1 MIANI
6 LKNIKSSKKA
16 YPKNFISIIDNLQ
29 NQDRSESNVQ
39 RIWTAYE
46 LAKKLHQGQKRASG
60 EPYFTHCESVGL
72 ILSEWKIDV
81 DTIIAGLLH
90 DSIEDTSIS
99 KDDLTKEFNIE
110 VTNLIDG
117 VTKLSGIRFNSK
129 KQEQAEN
136 FMKMFLSMA
145 KDIRVIII
153 KFADRLHNMSTLNAL
168 PEDKQNRIAIETKE
182 IFIPLAHR
190 LGMNNVKIKMEDL
203 VLKTLESEKY
213 NYIKKKVN
221 NTKKQRDKYID
232 NLIVPIKKDLKKNDI
247 QASIFGRAKH
257 YSSIIGKIEKRNKKF
272 EEIYDLFAIRIIV
285 DKVSDCYGA
294 LGIIHQVYSPF
305 QERFKDYIA
314 RPKSNGYQ
322 SIHTTVFGIDGRL
335 VEIQIRTPDMDE
347 TAEIGVAAHWQY
359 KASNNK
365 GGKNNNLDKQ
375 ILWLREIYELL
386 KSEDT
391 SASEILELFKVD
403 LFQDE
408 IFVYTPNGELIELKP
423 GSTPIDFAY
432 QVHTEVGTHCYGA
445 KVNDKIV
452 PLNHELK
459 SGDYVDII
467 TSKNKFPNHSW
478 LKFVNTA
485 KAKTH
490 IRRWLKKEEYEQSIE
505 IGKDIIEKELRKI
518 KRMNLIKEIK
528 SDTAKIGFGSYEEVC
543 SKIGNGKI
551 TVSEIVQ
558 KYFPIEEE
566 ESSSKSLQSF
576 TSKFI
581 DLARG
586 RAKGITVDGLNDIMV
601 KFGKC
606 CSPIPG
612 DPIVGY
618 LTKGQGVTIHRTQ
631 CKSSISKTKSEDRFV
646 NVEWNISSN
655 RTFIVR
661 LKMIFEDRKNLLKDL
676 TDATSALNIYIKSID
691 MKAVDSLATCFLIVE
706 IAGTNQLDKLIKKLQ
721 QVQSID
727 HIERF

>member
-1 MIANI
+1 MITNI
-6 LKNIKSSKKA
+6 LKNIRSSKPA
-16 YPKNFISIIDNLQ
+16 YPKNFISIVDNLQ
-29 NQDRSESNVQ
+29 DQYKQEDNIVK
-39 RIWTAYE
+39 IWKAYE
-46 LAKKLHQGQKRASG
+46 LAKELHKGQKRASG
-60 EPYFTHCESVGL
+60 EPYFTHCENVGL
-72 ILSEWKIDV
+72 ILSKWGIDI

-99 KDDLTKEFNIE
+99 RDELTAEFNPD
-110 VTNLIDG
+110 VTNLIEG

-153 KFADRLHNMSTLNAL
+153 KFADRLHNMSTIDAL
-168 PEDKQNRIAIETKE
+168 SLDKQSRIALETKE
-182 IFIPLAHR
+182 IFVPLAHR

-203 VLKTLESEKY
+203 VLKTLEPEKY
-213 NYIKKKVN
+213 KYIKKKVN
-221 NTKKQRDKYID
+221 NTKKEREKYID
-232 NLIVPIKKDLKKNDI
+232 KLIIPIKKDLKENKI
-247 QASIFGRAKH
+247 KSSIFGRSKH

-285 DKVSDCYGA
+285 EKISDCYGA
-294 LGIIHQVYSPF
+294 LGIIHQIYRPF

-314 RPKSNGYQ
+314 RPKRNGYQ
-322 SIHTTVFGIDGRL
+322 SIHTTVFGFDGRL
-335 VEIQIRTPDMDE
+335 VEIQIRTPEMDE

-359 KASNNK
+359 KTSGNSSK
-365 GGKNNNLDKQ
+365 KNTSLDKQ

-423 GSTPIDFAY
+423 GSTPVDFAY
-432 QVHTEVGTHCYGA
+432 QVHTEVGTHCHGA

-452 PLNHELK
+452 PLNYELK

-478 LKFVNTA
+478 LKFVKTA

-490 IRRWLKKEEYEQSIE
+490 IRRWLKKEEYIQSVK
-505 IGKDIIEKELRKI
+505 IGKDIIEKELRKLKKI
-518 KRMNLIKEIK
+518 SLIKIIK
-528 SDTAKIGFGSYEEVC
+528 KDPSKMGFGSYDEIC
-543 SKIGNGKI
+543 SKVGNGKI
-551 TVSEIVQ
+551 IVSDFIK
-558 KYFPIEEE
+558 KYFPSDL
-566 ESSSKSLQSF
+566 ESGEDSSLQSF

-586 RAKGITVDGLNDIMV
+586 RAKGVTVDGLNDIMI

-612 DPIVGY
+612 DEIVGY
-618 LTKGQGVTIHRTQ
+618 LTKGQGVTIHRSE
-631 CKSSISKTKSEDRFV
+631 CKSSVTKTKNQDRFV
-646 NVEWNISSN
+646 TVDWNISSN

-676 TDATSALNIYIKSID
+676 TDATSTLNIYIKSID
-691 MKAVDSLATCFLIVE
+691 MKAEDTVATCYLIIE
-706 IAGTNQLDKLIKKLQ
+706 ITGTNQLNKLIKKLQ

>member
-1 MIANI
+1 MITNI
-6 LKNIKSSKKA
+6 LKNIRSSKPI
-16 YPKNFISIIDNLQ
+16 YPKNFISIVDNLQ
-29 NQDRSESNVQ
+29 DQDKKEENISQ
-39 RIWTAYE
+39 IWKAYE
-46 LAKKLHQGQKRASG
+46 LAKELHKHQKRASG
-60 EPYFTHCESVGL
+60 EPYFTHCENVGL
-72 ILSEWKIDV
+72 ILSKWRIDI

-90 DSIEDTSIS
+90 DTIEDTSIS
-99 KDDLTKEFNIE
+99 RAELTSEFNQD
-110 VTNLIDG
+110 VTNLIEG

-168 PEDKQNRIAIETKE
+168 KPEKQNRIALETKE
-182 IFIPLAHR
+182 IFVPLAHR
-190 LGMNNVKIKMEDL
+190 LGMNNVKIQMEDL
-203 VLKTLESEKY
+203 VLKTLDPEKY
-213 NYIKKKVN
+213 SYIKKKVN

-232 NLIVPIKKDLKKNDI
+232 KLILPIKKDLKNNHI
-247 QASIFGRAKH
+247 NSSIFGRSKH

-285 DKVSDCYGA
+285 DKISDCYAA
-294 LGIIHQVYSPF
+294 LGIIHQIYRPF

-314 RPKSNGYQ
+314 RPKRNGYQ
-322 SIHTTVFGIDGRL
+322 SIHTTVFGNDGRL
-335 VEIQIRTPDMDE
+335 VEIQIRTLEMDE

-359 KASNNK
+359 KNSNNSSK
-365 GGKNNNLDKQ
+365 KNNSLDKQ

-423 GSTPIDFAY
+423 GSSPIDFAY
-432 QVHTEVGTHCYGA
+432 QVHTEVGTHCSGA

-452 PLNHELK
+452 PLNHELS

-478 LKFVNTA
+478 LKFVKTA

-490 IRRWLKKEEYEQSIE
+490 IRRWLKKEEYVQSIE
-505 IGKDIIEKELRKI
+505 IGKDIIEKELRKL
-518 KRMNLIKEIK
+518 KKMSLIKLIK
-528 SDTAKIGFGSYEEVC
+528 KDTSKFGFGSYEEIC
-543 SKIGNGKI
+543 SKVGNGKI
-551 TVSEIVQ
+551 VISDFIQ
-558 KYFPIEEE
+558 KHFPSDTDITED
-566 ESSSKSLQSF
+566 SSIQSF
-576 TSKFI
+576 TKKFI

-586 RAKGITVDGLNDIMV
+586 RARGVTVDGLNDIMV

-612 DPIVGY
+612 DDIVGY
-618 LTKGQGVTIHRTQ
+618 LTKGQGVTIHRAT
-631 CKSSISKTKSEDRFV
+631 CKSSIAKTKNQDRFV
-646 NVEWNISSN
+646 TVDWNISSN

-691 MKAVDSLATCFLIVE
+691 MKAEDTVATCYLIIE
-706 IAGTNQLDKLIKKLQ
+706 ISGTNQLDRLIKRLQ

>member
-1 MIANI
+1 MITNI
-6 LKNIKSSKKA
+6 LKNIRSSKPI
-16 YPKNFISIIDNLQ
+16 YPKNFISIVDNLQ
-29 NQDRSESNVQ
+29 DQDKKEENISQ
-39 RIWTAYE
+39 IWKAYE
-46 LAKKLHQGQKRASG
+46 LAKELHKHQKRASG
-60 EPYFTHCESVGL
+60 EPYFTHCENVGL
-72 ILSEWKIDV
+72 ILSKWRIDI

-90 DSIEDTSIS
+90 DTIEDTSIS
-99 KDDLTKEFNIE
+99 RAELTSEFNQD
-110 VTNLIDG
+110 VTNLIEG

-168 PEDKQNRIAIETKE
+168 KPEKQNRIALETKE
-182 IFIPLAHR
+182 IFVPLAHR
-190 LGMNNVKIKMEDL
+190 LGMNNVKIQMEDL
-203 VLKTLESEKY
+203 VLKTLDPEKY
-213 NYIKKKVN
+213 SYIKKKVN

-232 NLIVPIKKDLKKNDI
+232 KLILPIKEDLKNNHI
-247 QASIFGRAKH
+247 NSSIFGRSKH

-285 DKVSDCYGA
+285 DKISDCYAA
-294 LGIIHQVYSPF
+294 LGIIHQIYRPF

-314 RPKSNGYQ
+314 RPKRNGYQ
-322 SIHTTVFGIDGRL
+322 SIHTTVFGNDGRL
-335 VEIQIRTPDMDE
+335 VEIQIRTLEMDE

-359 KASNNK
+359 KNSNNSSK
-365 GGKNNNLDKQ
+365 KNNSLDKQ

-423 GSTPIDFAY
+423 GSSPIDFAY
-432 QVHTEVGTHCYGA
+432 QVHTEVGTHCSGA

-452 PLNHELK
+452 PLNHELS

-478 LKFVNTA
+478 LKFVKTA

-490 IRRWLKKEEYEQSIE
+490 IRRWLKKEEYVQSIE
-505 IGKDIIEKELRKI
+505 IGKDIIEKELRKL
-518 KRMNLIKEIK
+518 KKMSLIKLIK
-528 SDTAKIGFGSYEEVC
+528 KDTSKFGFGSYEEIC
-543 SKIGNGKI
+543 SKVGNGKI
-551 TVSEIVQ
+551 VISDFIQ
-558 KYFPIEEE
+558 KHFPSDTDITED
-566 ESSSKSLQSF
+566 SSIQSF
-576 TSKFI
+576 TKKFI

-586 RAKGITVDGLNDIMV
+586 RARGVTVDGLNDIMV

-612 DPIVGY
+612 DDIVGY
-618 LTKGQGVTIHRTQ
+618 LTKGQGVTIHRAT
-631 CKSSISKTKSEDRFV
+631 CKSSIAKTKNQDRFV
-646 NVEWNISSN
+646 TVDWNISSN

-691 MKAVDSLATCFLIVE
+691 MKAEDTVATCYLIIE
-706 IAGTNQLDKLIKKLQ
+706 ISGTNQLDRLIKRLQ

>member
-1 MIANI
+1 MITNI
-6 LKNIKSSKKA
+6 LKNIRSSKPT
-16 YPKNFISIIDNLQ
+16 YPKNFISIVDNLQ
-29 NQDRSESNVQ
+29 DQDKREENISQ
-39 RIWTAYE
+39 IWKAYE
-46 LAKKLHQGQKRASG
+46 LAKELHKDQKRASG
-60 EPYFTHCESVGL
+60 EPYFTHCEHVGL
-72 ILSEWKIDV
+72 ILSKWRIDI

-99 KDDLTKEFNIE
+99 RKELTSEFNQD
-110 VTNLIDG
+110 VTNLIEG

-145 KDIRVIII
+145 IDIRVIII

-168 PEDKQNRIAIETKE
+168 KPEKQNRIALETKE
-182 IFIPLAHR
+182 IFVPLAHR
-190 LGMNNVKIKMEDL
+190 LGMNNVKIQMEDL
-203 VLKTLESEKY
+203 VLKTLNPEKY
-213 NYIKKKVN
+213 SYIKKKVN

-232 NLIVPIKKDLKKNDI
+232 KLILPIKNDLKKNHI
-247 QASIFGRAKH
+247 NCSIFGRSKH

-285 DKVSDCYGA
+285 DKISDCYA
-294 LGIIHQVYSPF
+294 VLGIIHQIYRPF

-314 RPKSNGYQ
+314 RPKRNGYQ
-322 SIHTTVFGIDGRL
+322 SIHTTVFGNDGRL
-335 VEIQIRTPDMDE
+335 VEIQIRTLEMDE
-347 TAEIGVAAHWQY
+347 TAEIGVAAHWKY
-359 KASNNK
+359 KDSNNLAK
-365 GGKNNNLDKQ
+365 KNNSLDKQ

-403 LFQDE
+403 FFQDE

-423 GSTPIDFAY
+423 GSSPIDFAY
-432 QVHTEVGTHCYGA
+432 QVHTEVGTHCSGA

-452 PLNHELK
+452 PLNHELS

-478 LKFVNTA
+478 LKYVKTA

-490 IRRWLKKEEYEQSIE
+490 IRRWLKKEKYVQSVE
-505 IGKDIIEKELRKI
+505 IGKDIIEKELRKL
-518 KRMNLIKEIK
+518 KKMSLIKSIK
-528 SDTAKIGFGSYEEVC
+528 KDTSKFGFGSYEEIC
-543 SKIGNGKI
+543 SKVGNGKI
-551 TVSEIVQ
+551 IISDFIQKHFPSDEDIV
-558 KYFPIEEE
+558 ED
-566 ESSSKSLQSF
+566 SSIQSF
-576 TSKFI
+576 TKKFI

-586 RAKGITVDGLNDIMV
+586 RAKGVTVDGLNDIMV

-612 DPIVGY
+612 DEIVGY
-618 LTKGQGVTIHRTQ
+618 LTKGQGVTIHRST
-631 CKSSISKTKSEDRFV
+631 CKSSITKTKSEDRFV
-646 NVEWNISSN
+646 TVDWNISSK

-691 MKAVDSLATCFLIVE
+691 MKAEDTVATCYLIIE
-706 IAGTNQLDKLIKKLQ
+706 ISGTNQLDRLIKKLQ